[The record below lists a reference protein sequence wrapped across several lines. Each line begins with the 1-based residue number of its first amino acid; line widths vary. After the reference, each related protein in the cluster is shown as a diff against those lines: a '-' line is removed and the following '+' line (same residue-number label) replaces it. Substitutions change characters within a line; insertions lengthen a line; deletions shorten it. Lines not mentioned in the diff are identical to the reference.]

1 MLDPNRLC
9 IHHATVQERWSMPEF
24 IDGMVRHG
32 VGSVAILR
40 DKLAACG
47 VSEGAKR
54 LEGAGLVVTS
64 LCAGGLVTTPD
75 AAEAVRAM
83 DEFRRAIDEAAEIGA
98 GSLMFVTGGVDPRDK
113 SLEATRDRV
122 LERLAAI
129 APYARAAGLKIALET
144 LHPMRCAARSLISTL
159 SIANDFCDA
168 LSDDEVFGV
177 AIDTYAVW
185 WDPNLAAEIK
195 RAGRRIINFHVADWL
210 QDTCDLRLDRGMPG
224 DGLIDLPGIRRMVE
238 DAGYEGYIEIEL
250 FSARDW
256 WKRDPDEVVRIIK
269 ERYQTAV

>member
-1 MLDPNRLC
+1 MLDFNRLC
-9 IHHATVQERWSMPEF
+9 IHHATVQERWTMPQF
-24 IDGMVRHG
+24 IDGMVQHG
-32 VGSVAILR
+32 VGSVAVLR
-40 DKLAACG
+40 DKLADCG

-54 LEGAGLVVTS
+54 LEDAGLVVTS

-75 AAEAVRAM
+75 EAEAVRAM
-83 DEFRRAIDEAAEIGA
+83 DEFRRAIDEAARIKA

-113 SLEATRDRV
+113 NLDTTRKRV

-129 APYARAAGLKIALET
+129 APHARSAGLKIALET
-144 LHPMRCAARSLISTL
+144 LHPMRCGARSLISTL
-159 SIANDFCDA
+159 ATANDFCDA
-168 LSDDEVFGV
+168 LADEDVFGI

-185 WDPNLAAEIK
+185 WDPALAAQIK

-210 QDTCDLRLDRGMPG
+210 HDTCDLRLDRGMPG
-224 DGLIDLPGIRRMVE
+224 DGLIDLPGIRHMVE

-256 WKRDPDEVVRIIK
+256 WKRDPDEVVRIVK